1 MTEFPGFVGKTEGE
15 GVNASETRALREALF
30 LVVGIAGAG
39 LVLFIL
45 ISVVVE
51 FAAPLMPPGLEYR
64 LFGGWVSQVEP
75 PAGTV
80 ERRMHDRAGR
90 VLKHL
95 LQSWPEAP
103 YPIKAS
109 IEASNQI
116 NAFAMPGGSIFV
128 TTELME
134 NVQDDRE
141 LAFVIGHELGHFAHR
156 DHLRGMG
163 RGVAVALVSGI
174 LGAHGVGSPALRLI
188 EHFDQVAS
196 RSMDRQQEISADAFG
211 RDLLV
216 AAFGDPRG
224 SAAFLMRLE
233 EEGSVSDTWLGY
245 LHTHPGARERLEALA
260 TLEVSNGNR

>member
-1 MTEFPGFVGKTEGE
+1 MTEFPGFVGKSEVE
-15 GVNASETRALREALF
+15 GVNASETQALREAFF
-30 LVVGIAGAG
+30 LVVGIAGGG
-39 LVLFIL
+39 LALFVL

-64 LFGGWVSQVEP
+64 LFGGWVSQVTQP
-75 PAGTV
+75 VDAG
-80 ERRMHDRAGR
+80 ERMMNDRADR
-90 VLKHL
+90 VLQHL
-95 LQSWPEAP
+95 LQSWPTAP
-103 YPIKAS
+103 YPIHVS
-109 IEASNQI
+109 IEISDQI
-116 NAFAMPGGSIFV
+116 NAFAVPGGSILV
-128 TTELME
+128 TSELME

-163 RGVAVALVSGI
+163 RGVAVAMISGV

-216 AAFGDPRG
+216 AVFGDSKG
-224 SAAFLMRLE
+224 SAAFLTRLE
-233 EEGSVSDTWLGY
+233 EEGSGSETWLGY
-245 LHTHPGARERLEALA
+245 MHTHPGAQERLAALA
-260 TLEVSNGNR
+260 PLEVPNGNR